1 MRQPLPHL
9 VLIEY
14 TLNIRS
20 TAIIVCL
27 VFSSLA
33 CAEFVGDMHVVLRPL
48 CDFSRGRP
56 RDACSVPTMMRSAS
70 DSPTSVVS
78 RYYRS

>member
-20 TAIIVCL
+20 TAIV
-27 VFSSLA
+27 
-33 CAEFVGDMHVVLRPL
+33 VVLEFFVIGV
-48 CDFSRGRP
+48 CGIGWGYARGALDLFVIFHAGDLETQLRANH
-56 RDACSVPTMMRSAS
+56 D
-70 DSPTSVVS
+70 
-78 RYYRS
+78 